1 MCKWFHTNEN
11 QKTQDLLLSQLHE
24 QYASNNNAN
33 LSSFVTLLVSM
44 VGVFGIFAYV
54 FVRSSLK
61 FSNDFQSLYDSGS
74 ELYTMD
80 VLILSAMVSIIVL
93 GIIKY
98 ICLYQGFH
106 QRYEQF
112 ITYAIREKYFGKENC
127 EKSDIFPEGYTP
139 FGKQGLDI
147 AQGLFGEFAKI
158 SDLLFSVILLA
169 VFLKLLCSLD
179 VGNCQFWMLLWILV
193 LITVICFYIQITCQI
208 YCLNRK
214 DTKSGENSKQE
225 QRKLLKEG
233 GNPNRKDI
241 KSDENSKQKQSFLP
255 IGIWCVIKIII
266 TMLIFVIFI
275 LLFVCKYNKS
285 DIAIFEIFLLCAV
298 GFISIYIDLKQFL
311 KLREK
316 YEQRCVEYNG

>member
-158 SDLLFSVILLA
+158 SDLLFSIILLA

-179 VGNCQFWMLLWILV
+179 VGNCQFWMLLWIMV
-193 LITVICFYIQITCQI
+193 LITVICFYMPIKHEI
-208 YCLNRK
+208 YCPKRK
-214 DTKSGENSKQE
+214 A
-225 QRKLLKEG
+225 
-233 GNPNRKDI
+233 PN
-241 KSDENSKQKQSFLP
+241 SDENSKQGQSILP
-255 IGIWCVIKIII
+255 IGIWCFIKIII
-266 TMLIFVIFI
+266 TMLVFI
-275 LLFVCKYNKS
+275 ILIPLFVCKCNKS

-311 KLREK
+311 KLRE
-316 YEQRCVEYNG
+316 E

>member
-158 SDLLFSVILLA
+158 SDLLLCIILFAVELKIFCYVNLINGHLLKMLLPIILVLFMASFSIIIKYHIPYDSLESIGIFSFLRDLVGLRLLNS
-169 VFLKLLCSLD
+169 LKLLIKTTICICIPLSPVLFYNNSCHLEKAIIEI
-179 VGNCQFWMLLWILV
+179 VLLSVISFLSILV
-193 LITVICFYIQITCQI
+193 NAMKFKVFRSRYENL
-208 YCLNRK
+208 CLHYRVKRIIGN
-214 DTKSGENSKQE
+214 
-225 QRKLLKEG
+225 LLK
-233 GNPNRKDI
+233 
-241 KSDENSKQKQSFLP
+241 
-255 IGIWCVIKIII
+255 
-266 TMLIFVIFI
+266 
-275 LLFVCKYNKS
+275 
-285 DIAIFEIFLLCAV
+285 
-298 GFISIYIDLKQFL
+298 
-311 KLREK
+311 
-316 YEQRCVEYNG
+316 